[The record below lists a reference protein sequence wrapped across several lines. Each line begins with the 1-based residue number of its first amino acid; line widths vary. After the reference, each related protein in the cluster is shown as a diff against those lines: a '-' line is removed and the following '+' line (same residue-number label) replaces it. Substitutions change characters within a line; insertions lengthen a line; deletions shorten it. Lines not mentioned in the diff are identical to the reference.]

1 MRKEPASGGRW
12 VLLASEGEE
21 WAREEPRIPPIK
33 PAGYPQSEDARS
45 VGESWAKVLPLPL
58 PSVPAAANQG
68 HVITGPG
75 NSALGLGAGLISD
88 NRLSIIDFLQSQ
100 FPVFSA
106 RSVPSLAPKMPRSGS
121 KKARQSGPAPLPP
134 PTLSEHIDQLLGTV
148 DDDVEMCACLAVS
161 TSPEAQDAFC
171 RRVRGIH
178 IPPGF
183 PQDALPANL
192 FPQFMSWAGQIGS
205 IVRPFSAPNI
215 AAAKAYRT
223 LQKNRQCWSKKDF
236 IEAAR
241 LNPRAVDKTAFL
253 KSIPR
258 FAANLLQN
266 PYPPKNAWIAES
278 SSILDC
284 NRQFIE
290 KEPLHDIRDWR
301 RPIQLL
307 DTDKLAL
314 DVGATES
321 AQVYDAVDG
330 LLVGMVV
337 RDVCKSEEAVSLVD
351 DAIQRIVET
360 RITSRVRNISFPN
373 SICLTDEHISQER
386 RCGVNSP
393 LWPFCRT
400 LICYGVRLGKKPSR

>member
-1 MRKEPASGGRW
+1 MGAGAAAEFGYVEGAMKGNYPYLIKRSRPLREAAGDSRAGSKRFRRVMKEIIAENLSVETGCWLYVVGQHTTATTPFVHYVSPRFREDATKEAGSSGRARKEPASGGQW
-12 VLLASEGEE
+12 VLLASEGEEE

-45 VGESWAKVLPLPL
+45 MGESWAKVLPLPL
-58 PSVPAAANQG
+58 PSAPAAANQG

-134 PTLSEHIDQLLGTV
+134 PTLSEHIDQLLGAV
-148 DDDVEMCACLAVS
+148 DDDVETCACLAVS

-223 LQKNRQCWSKKDF
+223 LQKNRQRWSKKDF

-278 SSILDC
+278 
-284 NRQFIE
+284 
-290 KEPLHDIRDWR
+290 
-301 RPIQLL
+301 
-307 DTDKLAL
+307 
-314 DVGATES
+314 
-321 AQVYDAVDG
+321 
-330 LLVGMVV
+330 
-337 RDVCKSEEAVSLVD
+337 
-351 DAIQRIVET
+351 
-360 RITSRVRNISFPN
+360 
-373 SICLTDEHISQER
+373 
-386 RCGVNSP
+386 
-393 LWPFCRT
+393 RT
-400 LICYGVRLGKKPSR
+400 FA